1 MKKAILIIVLGLLL
15 ILNVANAKITN
26 FKKGQIY
33 EGEIFWSHI
42 SFHLPPGKWEV
53 IDKWDWSV
61 NMIRASGVD
70 LIILEGNI
78 IRAIIS
84 FTVLETQG
92 KWIGYINQWIY
103 ENIFQNKYDGCY
115 ERSEY
120 YLVKVFKKGASINCL
135 VIRHDEPKKEI
146 FQPDDPNDKVWSSM
160 WRKYLRENN
169 VKLPPITVSS
179 DHIYYAPVVQNK
191 LIAYWYAID
200 PEFHGGP
207 KSEFTSEASNEFHRS
222 NIDKYPDH
230 KKYMEDW
237 VKKSAQRHKLFEE
250 KVKAKSYHKLD
261 LSEYVKG
268 EIIEETKTT
277 SSGLTEELIE
287 LNKLYEEGVLTK
299 EEFVKAKKKVLSQ

>member
-1 MKKAILIIVLGLLL
+1 M
-15 ILNVANAKITN
+15 
-26 FKKGQIY
+26 
-33 EGEIFWSHI
+33 
-42 SFHLPPGKWEV
+42 
-53 IDKWDWSV
+53 
-61 NMIRASGVD
+61 D
-70 LIILEGNI
+70 LIQLEGNI
-78 IRAIIS
+78 IKAAVD

-135 VIRHDEPKKEI
+135 IIRHDEPKKEI
-146 FQPDDPNDKVWSSM
+146 FQPDDPNDKVWSAM

-169 VKLPPITVSS
+169 VKLPPIIVSS
-179 DHIYYAPVVQNK
+179 EHIYYAPVVQNK
-191 LIAYWYAID
+191 MIGYFYAID

-287 LNKLYEEGVLTK
+287 LNKLYEEGILTK
-299 EEFVKAKKKVLSQ
+299 EEFEKAKKKVLSQ

>member
-1 MKKAILIIVLGLLL
+1 
-15 ILNVANAKITN
+15 
-26 FKKGQIY
+26 
-33 EGEIFWSHI
+33 
-42 SFHLPPGKWEV
+42 
-53 IDKWDWSV
+53 
-61 NMIRASGVD
+61 MIRSEGVD
-70 LIILEGNI
+70 LIQLEGNI
-78 IRAIIS
+78 IKAALS
-84 FTVLETQG
+84 FGVLDTQG
-92 KWIGYINQWIY
+92 KWIGYLNQWIY

-135 VIRHDEPKKEI
+135 IIRHDEPKKEI
-146 FQPDDPNDKVWSSM
+146 FQPDDPEDKVWSAM

-191 LIAYWYAID
+191 MIAYWYAID

-207 KSEFTSEASNEFHRS
+207 KSEFTSEESNEFHRS

-299 EEFVKAKKKVLSQ
+299 EEFEKAKKKVLSQ